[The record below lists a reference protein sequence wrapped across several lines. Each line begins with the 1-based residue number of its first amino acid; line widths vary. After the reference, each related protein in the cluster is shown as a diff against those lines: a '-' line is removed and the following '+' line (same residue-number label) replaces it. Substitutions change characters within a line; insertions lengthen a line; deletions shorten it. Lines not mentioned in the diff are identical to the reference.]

1 VALAVIGI
9 RPTRINCSRLAV
21 TAGDSFTCNLRLSTS
36 NVPAVARLSVASG
49 NTGFKLPRSITTR
62 PGQTDLSF
70 TVYTD
75 PLSTGQASAVVV
87 SFGQTQVAS
96 IITVAASVNP
106 ILGVPGRQ
114 YLGFGNPVSFTVSAT
129 DPGAL
134 PLTLSAVNL
143 PAGASFDASSGNF
156 SWTPDE
162 SQQGTYTVSFT
173 ATNSAGGSSSA
184 DVAIQVDAG
193 KPVITDVRNA
203 ASQAADAACS
213 PGSIASLMGR
223 WLSTANPPVSD
234 GTGSST
240 QLGGVQVNV
249 NGTYAPVLYASVTRV
264 DFVCP
269 ASDPGSV
276 LNISVENAAGTT
288 DPVQTTVQAIAPAV
302 FSADGSGKGQ
312 GMVVL
317 SGTSLLATPRTYLN
331 AGQPAEPG
339 DSIAIFTTGIGPA
352 GGILPQIKIG
362 DLSVT
367 ADSVQEVPGMAGVIQ
382 ILATVP
388 AGLPV
393 GDALPLVVQV
403 TAPDGSVVQTNTV
416 TVAIEN
422 ARQ

>member
-1 VALAVIGI
+1 
-9 RPTRINCSRLAV
+9 
-21 TAGDSFTCNLRLSTS
+21 
-36 NVPAVARLSVASG
+36 
-49 NTGFKLPRSITTR
+49 
-62 PGQTDLSF
+62 
-70 TVYTD
+70 
-75 PLSTGQASAVVV
+75 
-87 SFGQTQVAS
+87 
-96 IITVAASVNP
+96 
-106 ILGVPGRQ
+106 
-114 YLGFGNPVSFTVSAT
+114 
-129 DPGAL
+129 
-134 PLTLSAVNL
+134 VNL
-143 PAGASFDASSGNF
+143 PAGASFDASSGKF

-269 ASDPGSV
+269 TADPGSV
-276 LNISVENAAGTT
+276 LNISVENSAGTT

-312 GMVVL
+312 GLVVL

-382 ILATVP
+382 ILATVL